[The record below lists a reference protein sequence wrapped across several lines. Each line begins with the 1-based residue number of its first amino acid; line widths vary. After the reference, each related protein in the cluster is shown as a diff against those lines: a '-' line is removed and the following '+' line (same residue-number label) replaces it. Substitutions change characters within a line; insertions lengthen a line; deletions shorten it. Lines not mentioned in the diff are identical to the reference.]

1 LNPLPNR
8 SAGLAQ
14 FAGQRIAGK
23 APGAQ
28 FGQQLAVVHGSF
40 HQVIGKS
47 MRESPAACLPGGV
60 PITALNRARI
70 ED

>member
-1 LNPLPNR
+1 M
-8 SAGLAQ
+8 GQ
-14 FAGQRIAGK
+14 GVAGQ

-40 HQVIGKS
+40 HRVIGKI
-47 MRESPAACLPGGV
+47 MRESRAGCLPAGV
-60 PITALNRARI
+60 PIAGLNRARI

>member
-8 SAGLAQ
+8 GAGHAQ
-14 FAGQRIAGK
+14 FLGQGVAGQ

-40 HQVIGKS
+40 HRLIGKI
-47 MRESPAACLPGGV
+47 MRESAGQRPPG
-60 PITALNRARI
+60 ASN
-70 ED
+70 